1 MPLSAAALDARIAR
15 AFHRLD
21 ALPVPRA
28 LLLLALA
35 SLGANLFLAFAVA
48 LPVREL
54 GIDPRPMAD
63 ITGFVR
69 RAPARALLVI
79 VVVVPLLET
88 WLFQALPLWIARHWT
103 GRPAAHIGLSAAL
116 FAGVHALGH
125 LTHGLTQLGG
135 GVVLAFTFF
144 WASRRPWR
152 PRPVLAAWAVHAV
165 NNLAVVTFLYW
176 AADFIRR
183 SPP

>member
-1 MPLSAAALDARIAR
+1 MPLNAAALDARLER

-21 ALPVPRA
+21 AMPVPRA
-28 LLLLALA
+28 LLVLALA

-54 GIDPRPMAD
+54 GLDPRSLPDFAR
-63 ITGFVR
+63 FVR
-69 RAPARALLVI
+69 RDFLRAVLI
-79 VVVVPLLET
+79 AVVAVPLLET
-88 WLFQALPLWIARHWT
+88 WVFQALPLWVARHWT
-103 GRPAAHIGLSAAL
+103 GRPTAHIALSAGL
-116 FAGVHALGH
+116 FAGAHAIGH
-125 LTHGLTQLGG
+125 LTHGLTQVGG

-152 PRPVLAAWAVHAV
+152 PRPVLATWAVHAA
-165 NNLAVVTFLYW
+165 NNLAVVAFLYW